1 MDEIA
6 LGNVTDG
13 LPEDAH
19 RLAHLQN
26 ANHVAIKHITMI
38 PQRDSELES
47 IINAIRLGFSEVEI
61 DSRGTEHRA
70 CDTGINRQ
78 RLAEGSDSL

>member
-1 MDEIA
+1 
-6 LGNVTDG
+6 
-13 LPEDAH
+13 
-19 RLAHLQN
+19 
-26 ANHVAIKHITMI
+26 MI

>member
-1 MDEIA
+1 MRIITVRSNTSHDP
-6 LGNVTDG
+6 
-13 LPEDAH
+13 PE
-19 RLAHLQN
+19 
-26 ANHVAIKHITMI
+26 
-38 PQRDSELES
+38 DSELES

-70 CDTGINRQ
+70 CDTGISRQ